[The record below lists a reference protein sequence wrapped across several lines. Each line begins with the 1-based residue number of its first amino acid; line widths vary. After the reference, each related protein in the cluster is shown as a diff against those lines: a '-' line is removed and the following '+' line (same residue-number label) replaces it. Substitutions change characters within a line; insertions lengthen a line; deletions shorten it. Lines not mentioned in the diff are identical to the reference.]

1 MKKFTVAVAVL
12 FTLTLLL
19 GGCSANKETEG
30 LFYSLDDG
38 AYVVTGYGGESKSV
52 VIPNTKDGVI
62 VDKVDYEAFQEKT
75 ITKVVLGENITWI
88 DLYAF
93 DGCTNLK
100 DVILSDNLDTIRGWA
115 FKNCTAIK
123 KIEVPE
129 SCWFIGYHAFEG
141 WGEDQ
146 TIVING
152 STSSFENGWNENCDA
167 KIIIQG
173 D

>member
-1 MKKFTVAVAVL
+1 MKKFTVVAVL
-12 FTLTLLL
+12 VALTLLL
-19 GGCSANKETEG
+19 VGCSANKETEG
-30 LFYSLDDG
+30 LFYSLEDG

-62 VDKVDYEAFQEKT
+62 VEKIDFKAFQEKS

-100 DVILSDNLDTIRGWA
+100 NVTLSDKLDTIRGWA
-115 FKNCTAIK
+115 FKDCTAIK
-123 KIEVPE
+123 RIEIPA

-141 WGEDQ
+141 WEEDQ

-152 STSSFENGWNENCDA
+152 STGSFEKGWDENCDA
-167 KIIIQG
+167 KIIVKG